1 VNDSFEGFLLRPRN
15 GVVLRVLVIARIST
29 VHQDARSLDDQVALC
44 QRYVSDRYQG
54 EFETTVIQ
62 GRGSGEALDRQDLVD
77 AEAAVETGRYDLV
90 VVEDLGRI
98 CRRNYAVYFCKP
110 CEDSQTRL
118 IALDDSLDTARGD
131 WRVNA
136 FFASFKHESANK
148 GTSLRIRRSQ
158 RNRFQLGGVVQTF
171 PYGYIKPPGAVSD
184 AEVIKDPDAEPVY
197 RQWFERLEKGASFAE
212 VADWLNSCGVPTGVW
227 VRSERWDGTLVG
239 NVTRNSI
246 LKGFRRRNERK
257 SQRVN
262 KTGRRKS
269 VKAPPEEHLLR
280 EVPHLA
286 FIDPARYDR
295 VIAALDE
302 RNAPSSRGRNQ
313 LNVRAGVPRK
323 RTVWPGQ
330 HIVCGVCGR
339 LFYWGGH
346 GQADRLMCSGVR
358 SYQCWNAATFD
369 GDLAARR
376 LAAAV
381 LSIAESLPDFDEVF
395 LAKVEAATGSRRTA
409 RNESLHRLA
418 SEIDRAKLE
427 LDNVVDA
434 IATVKFS
441 PALSERL
448 SEIEGRLAR
457 LQAERAD
464 LNRESDALP
473 HIPSVSELKR
483 LARQE
488 VGRLDFDN
496 PEFGRLMH
504 RLAPRIEVFPHIPF
518 GGGQIVLRA
527 VMEVNVAAL
536 LGPAGQALGD
546 LIVRSA
552 TVDLFEP
559 PQRIAHLDR
568 LVQLCAQGHSAK
580 SAASE
585 LGLTATAAQRSMVL
599 HREMQA
605 AGVSDPY
612 LPVLEP
618 PVGSGKF
625 SRDTHARYHFE
636 PLNGYPATSAEV
648 LV

>member
-44 QRYVSDRYQG
+44 ERYVRDRYQG
-54 EFETTVIQ
+54 EFEIQSIQ
-62 GRGSGEALDRQDLVD
+62 GRGSGETLDRQDLVD
-77 AEAAVETGRYDLV
+77 AEAAVESKQFDLV

-98 CRRNYAVYFCKP
+98 CRRNYAVYFCEV
-110 CEDSQTRL
+110 CEDAGTRL
-118 IALDDSLDTARGD
+118 IAINDSIDTANEN
-131 WRVNA
+131 WRINGFV
-136 FFASFKHESANK
+136 ASFKHESGNK
-148 GTSLRIRRSQ
+148 DTSKRIRRSH
-158 RNRFQLGGVVQTF
+158 RNRFEQGGVIQTF
-171 PYGYIKPPGAVSD
+171 PYGYIKPPGAKSD
-184 AEVIKDPDAEPVY
+184 ADVTKDPDAELVY
-197 RQWFERLEKGASFAE
+197 DEWFSRLEAGASFAE
-212 VADWLNSCGVPTGVW
+212 VSDWLNERGIPTGTW

-239 NVTRNSI
+239 SVTRNPI
-246 LKGFRRRNERK
+246 LKGFRRRNERMSK
-257 SQRVN
+257 REN

-269 VKAPPEEHLLR
+269 VKAPPEELLLR
-280 EVPHLA
+280 EAPHLA
-286 FIDPARYDR
+286 FIEPARYDR
-295 VIAALDE
+295 LIAELDE
-302 RNAPSSRGRNQ
+302 RNGRYSRGRKQ
-313 LNVRAGVPRK
+313 PDVRAGVSRK

-330 HIVCGVCGR
+330 HIVCGICGR

-346 GQADRLMCSGVR
+346 GQADRLMCCGVR

-376 LAAAV
+376 LAGAV

-464 LNRESDALP
+464 LRRESDALP
-473 HIPSVSELKR
+473 PIPSVSELKL

-536 LGPAGQALGD
+536 LGPAGRALGD

-559 PQRIAHLDR
+559 PQRIAYLDR
-568 LVQLCAQGHSAK
+568 VVHLCAQGHSAK

-585 LGLTATAAQRSMVL
+585 LGLSGTAASKSMIL

-625 SRDTHARYHFE
+625 SRDTHDRYHFE
-636 PLNGYPATSAEV
+636 PLNGYPAKSAEL